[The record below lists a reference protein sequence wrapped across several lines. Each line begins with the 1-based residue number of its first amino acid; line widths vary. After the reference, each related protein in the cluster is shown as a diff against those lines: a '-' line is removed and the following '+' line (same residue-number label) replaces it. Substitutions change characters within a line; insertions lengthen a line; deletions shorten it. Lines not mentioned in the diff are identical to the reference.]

1 MDEQPPG
8 RPPRA
13 RPSRRTLA
21 LIITPIIAITVIG
34 TIGNAIHPTL
44 VKDHPLWL
52 VAMEPRNRFLI
63 LVAGKVDYLP
73 FVIVA
78 TVRRLFSDP
87 LFYALG
93 YLYGDAGVRWIEN
106 KMGEGGGFVRA
117 IERGFAKA
125 APIMVF
131 LFPGAI
137 VCVLAGATGMNPIL
151 FLALNVAGT
160 VTVVTV
166 VYRFAEI
173 VEGPVNA
180 INGFYGNNSKWLTA
194 LSVIVTIIWLLD
206 QRRRGKGEVQ
216 SVSSIESE
224 LERARR
230 ETPGE

>member
-1 MDEQPPG
+1 
-8 RPPRA
+8 
-13 RPSRRTLA
+13 
-21 LIITPIIAITVIG
+21 VIG

-63 LVAGKVDYLP
+63 LVAGKVEYLP

-166 VYRFAEI
+166 VYRFAEV